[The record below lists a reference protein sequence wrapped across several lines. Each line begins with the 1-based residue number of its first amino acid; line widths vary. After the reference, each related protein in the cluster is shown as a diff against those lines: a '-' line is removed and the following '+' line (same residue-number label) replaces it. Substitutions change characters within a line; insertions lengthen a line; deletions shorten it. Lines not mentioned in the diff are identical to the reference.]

1 MVKRELLKKGKTYY
15 VKVQAFV
22 RGYNGLYEYGK
33 ASKVKKI
40 KIKK

>member
-1 MVKRELLKKGKTYY
+1 MAALKKGKTYY
-15 VKVQAFV
+15 LKVQAFV
-22 RGYNGLYEYGK
+22 KGYNGLNVYGK